1 MKKLLGIITI
11 GVAVVALGACGGG
24 GSDDE
29 EAVVD
34 LSVIVLASEAAVSE
48 LGSTLDTDCAIKVYT
63 QMSEADIAI
72 LLENIDKFADP
83 EADVESIGLSDEG
96 LVLFEE
102 INGCIS

>member
-1 MKKLLGIITI
+1 MKKLMGIITV
-11 GVAVVALGACGGG
+11 GVAVVGLSACGGG

-48 LGSTLDTDCAIKVYT
+48 LGGTLDTDCAINVYT

-83 EADVESIGLSDEG
+83 EADPESIGLSDDG

-102 INGCIS
+102 INTCIS